1 MSTQAEF
8 LTLKSNCQASLAVAT
23 NQEKYRQWFIQS
35 LKQFSDNQNNAENED
50 NEDITLLDDSYIE
63 LEFILYG
70 GLMCQSR

>member
-1 MSTQAEF
+1 M
-8 LTLKSNCQASLAVAT
+8 
-23 NQEKYRQWFIQS
+23 QS